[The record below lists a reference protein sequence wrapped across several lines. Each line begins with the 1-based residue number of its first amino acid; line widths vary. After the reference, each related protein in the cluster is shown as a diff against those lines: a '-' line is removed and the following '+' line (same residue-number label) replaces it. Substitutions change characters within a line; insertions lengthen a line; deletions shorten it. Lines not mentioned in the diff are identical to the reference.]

1 VNIVEV
7 TNLTKTYGPLR
18 AVDNFSFTA
27 SKGEILALVGPDG
40 AGKTSIF
47 RATCGL
53 IKYDSGEIK
62 IAGYDVSRDFEK
74 VKPLLGY
81 MPQTF
86 SLYPDLSVEENLHFY
101 AGLFGLNR
109 QQFNEKEKLLY
120 EFSGLG
126 PFHNRRAGALSG
138 GMKQKLALSCALVHD
153 PEVFILDEPTTGVD
167 PLSRLQFWNILKNLR
182 EKGSAIVVSTPYMD
196 EVALS
201 NRAIFIYKGSK
212 LVEGTPDELVQKFV
226 GKVYRADIEP
236 TLERMEQLNKIR
248 DIVSRRFGSSVHIY
262 IPINR
267 SIEDYYDD
275 LRQIGIEPNVISS
288 VQPELED
295 TFIQFMGKFGK
306 WDMRSKSTN

>member
-1 VNIVEV
+1 MSIVEV
-7 TNLTKTYGPLR
+7 SHLTKTYGPLK

-27 SKGEILALVGPDG
+27 NKGEILALVGPDG
-40 AGKTSIF
+40 AGKTSTF

-53 IKYDSGEIK
+53 IEYDSGEIK
-62 IAGYDVSRDFEK
+62 IAGYDVSRNFEK

-101 AGLFGLNR
+101 AGLFGLSR

-153 PEVFILDEPTTGVD
+153 PEVLILDEPTTGVD
-167 PLSRLQFWNILKNLR
+167 PLSRRQFWEILKNLKA
-182 EKGSAIVVSTPYMD
+182 KGSAIIVSTPYMD
-196 EVALS
+196 EVGLS
-201 NRAIFIYKGSK
+201 DRAIFIYKGSK
-212 LVEGTPDELVQKFV
+212 LVEGTPDELVKKFV
-226 GKVYRADIEP
+226 GKVYRADIDP
-236 TLERMEQLNKIR
+236 TSERMEQLNKIR
-248 DIVSRRFGSSVHIY
+248 EVISRRFGSTVHIY
-262 IPINR
+262 TPINR
-267 SIEDYYDD
+267 SIEDYYDN
-275 LRQIGIEPNVISS
+275 LRQIGIEPNVISP

-295 TFIQFMGKFGK
+295 IFIQFMGKFEK
-306 WDMRSKSTN
+306 WDMQ